1 MVMGVS
7 RISRKVSESRT
18 VVARVMM
25 PQDANLAGNV
35 FGGTIL
41 KFVDEAAYVTAT
53 KHVRANIVTV
63 SLDRTSFLSPVHIGD
78 LLTLRANVNAVWR
91 SSLEIG
97 VRVEAEDP
105 KTGDVRHT
113 GSSYLTVV
121 ALDPSGRPCKAPDLV
136 LETDEDRRRNQDA
149 NRRRE
154 RRLEELRGEE
164 QERLSS

>member
-1 MVMGVS
+1 MDG
-7 RISRKVSESRT
+7 ISRKVSESRT

-41 KFVDEAAYVTAT
+41 KFIDEVAYVVAT
-53 KHVRANIVTV
+53 RHVRSNVVTV

-78 LLTLRANVNAVWR
+78 LLTLRASVNAVWH

-105 KTGDVRHT
+105 RTGEVRHT
-113 GSSYLTVV
+113 GSSYLTIV
-121 ALDPSGRPCKAPDLV
+121 ALDSSGRPCEAPSLI
-136 LETDEDRRRNQDA
+136 LETDEDRRRKEEAD
-149 NRRRE
+149 RRRE
-154 RRLEELRGEE
+154 RRLEERRHDELQQHR
-164 QERLSS
+164 S